1 MVWPLLEGDGHVGC
15 DYYWKG
21 EGMFGVT
28 IIGRGRGFLVWPVLE
43 GVCMFGVTL
52 LEGVGMLVWPLL
64 EGVGLFGVTIIG
76 SGWVC
81 LV

>member
-1 MVWPLLEGDGHVGC
+1 
-15 DYYWKG
+15 
-21 EGMFGVT
+21 MFGVT

-52 LEGVGMLVWPLL
+52 LEGVGMFGVAII
-64 EGVGLFGVTIIG
+64 GRVGLFGVTIIG